1 MNDASGQPV
10 IIEVALNGGKTREA
24 QPHVP
29 LTPGELGGARRYR
42 LPRRRRHDRPQPHRR
57 PGGRRQR
64 GARSGAVR
72 GGVARDPRRA
82 AQRDPLPDGGRRSG
96 AHTNVEERYGHVH
109 ALAATGVLGMGLVDP
124 GTRNVGGL
132 DANGLPRAV
141 NLTYQNTFADARYM
155 FDACRDLGVGVSISI
170 FEPGFL
176 RVVLAYHRAGALPP
190 GVMVK
195 LYFGSGEFSFG
206 LPPTVP
212 SLEAYLAMLE
222 GTEWSSVARV
232 GARRW
237 RRGRLRSRA
246 RSVRARWTRPGRAR
260 ALRWPAR
267 PDQRRA
273 DRGGRDGRLRGRTN
287 PIASADA
294 DRRDPR
300 AAELPR
306 RPDAAVRRGVGNGR
320 ARPAGRRR

>member
-29 LTPGELGGARRYR
+29 LTPGE
-42 LPRRRRHDRPQPHRR
+42 
-57 PGGRRQR
+57 
-64 GARSGAVR
+64 
-72 GGVARDPRRA
+72 VARDGIACIDAGATIVHNHTGDPVVGGSGAHDPAPYEEAWRA
-82 AQRDPLPDGGRRSG
+82 ILAERPNAILYPTTAGGG

-155 FDACRDLGVGVSISI
+155 FDACRDLSVGVSISI

-195 LYFGSGEFSFG
+195 LYFRLRRVLVRAAADGPEPRG
-206 LPPTVP
+206 LPRN
-212 SLEAYLAMLE
+212 AR
-222 GTEWSSVARV
+222 GHRSSVARV

-246 RSVRARWTRPGRAR
+246 RSVRARWTRPGSGSSPSVAR
-260 ALRWPAR
+260 APR
-267 PDQRRA
+267 P
-273 DRGGRDGRLRGRTN
+273 T
-287 PIASADA
+287 SS
-294 DRRDPR
+294 
-300 AAELPR
+300 
-306 RPDAAVRRGVGNGR
+306 
-320 ARPAGRRR
+320 